1 MFKRWLILLVAI
13 LVLEFAAGSYFW
25 GQIGDT
31 FSDECGDYLNTLSDD
46 WESASDQYFLSKCD
60 YDNPVSDASLTLEYR
75 DFLKNL
81 VGKLVAAFMATFGL
95 LIISFL
101 GRWVYKGR
109 LH

>member
-1 MFKRWLILLVAI
+1 MFKRWLILLIAI

-31 FSDECGDYLNTLSDD
+31 FSDECWDYLNTLSDD

>member
-13 LVLEFAAGSYFW
+13 LVLEFVVGSYFW

-31 FSDECGDYLNTLSDD
+31 FSDECWDYLNTLSDD

-60 YDNPVSDASLTLEYR
+60 YDNPVSDVSLAGKYRGFLE
-75 DFLKNL
+75 NL

-95 LIISFL
+95 LIISFV
-101 GRWVYKGR
+101 GRWVYMGR
-109 LH
+109 IR